1 MFCAKCGKKIDDDS
15 AFCPSCGQKTNA
27 PVEAESPSRGV
38 PEKAAPFEKMKN
50 KMPLIGIAIAFVA
63 VVAVVFGIVKVI
75 GGSKFGRT
83 FSEKLFAMP
92 WEEISEMSE
101 KEYRNIIEE
110 EGILCEAYTSSY
122 GDWAVMTKT
131 TDKFMGYDCLSI
143 HFSKDMEGDG
153 FGAMSDFSA
162 HITLYALAY
171 ETADDFKEGRGKL
184 EDYLKK
190 HSIKNSTVF
199 TMEDGDGITTYF
211 YPVEVSNRN
220 MDIFQNQMDE
230 LMEFD
235 VPETETLAREAG
247 ERFDNCS
254 VYKFVAVR
262 FVEKDDLQYFD
273 WGADFP
279 SDKSYTDYA
288 CEMLVYYT
296 PMTEEGY
303 ISYASAF
310 GYDAISGK
318 EIDIDKFKES
328 LDDAF
333 IESEGFEE
341 KLNGYASEM
350 REASEK
356 LYFSMLYMLEKHDFD
371 ILSSSYFKSD
381 NEKRLWYINNF
392 KWDINTKAPVDLAEY
407 RNSTD
412 IYCAVEFNY
421 NVDINEY
428 FESDLDKA
436 LYLADRNYIDET
448 GGGFGGT
455 DEKRLYFLQNYSYD
469 TSAGKVIDRE
479 IVDALIAYQKYVNQ
493 CIEENEDIWSWNLLY
508 GNLFYLNDDNI
519 PDLVLVGDP
528 QSIGRMPMEHTIY
541 LVSYTGGQL
550 VEQELMLC
558 LGDETLR
565 YTPKAGLICVGGGQG
580 SYDYDDNGDLE
591 ASVTYYEVIKLE
603 DTFEEIGSTLS
614 TEIYQWMSDEFLRGE
629 YSVNDA
635 EVESQEKVDEYLN
648 SFGFTESS
656 KIYGW
661 QSLVSFEG
669 SKTATLLDLYDDLR
683 TTEYLI
689 YAYAFTGFELS
700 DGILTF
706 SSDYG
711 AQYGESWEN
720 EKKLSPYS
728 YSYPVAEEC
737 TWEHY
742 GVGEDVPYKI
752 TDYEGM
758 KAMVDYEMESYRKQ
772 FEKYGDIDWDSPQAY
787 YIKVTDG
794 IIVSVYTI
802 SP

>member
-15 AFCPSCGQKTNA
+15 AFCPYCGQKVNA

-38 PEKAAPFEKMKN
+38 PEKAALFGKMKN
-50 KMPLIGIAIAFVA
+50 KMPLIGIVIAFVA

-230 LMEFD
+230 LMKVS

-350 REASEK
+350 QEASEK

-381 NEKRLWYINNF
+381 DEKRLWYVNNF
-392 KWDINTKAPVDLAEY
+392 EWDINENAPIDLSEY
-407 RNSTD
+407 NNSTK
-412 IYCAVEFNY
+412 IYCAVECNY
-421 NVDINEY
+421 NSDMREY
-428 FESDLDKA
+428 FENDLDKA
-436 LYLADRNYIDET
+436 LYLADKNYNMET
-448 GGGFGGT
+448 GEGFGDT

-469 TSAGKVIDRE
+469 TSAGKVIDKE
-479 IVDALIAYQKYVNQ
+479 IVDALIAYQKYM
-493 CIEENEDIWSWNLLY
+493 EENNCSQCLLIYLDDNDIPELIADSGLVCYSENTVIECETFEPLLY
-508 GNLFYLNDDNI
+508 SYYAERTGNLKI
-519 PDLVLVGDP
+519 
-528 QSIGRMPMEHTIY
+528 E
-541 LVSYTGGQL
+541 GG
-550 VEQELMLC
+550 
-558 LGDETLR
+558 G
-565 YTPKAGLICVGGGQG
+565 VGGNVA
-580 SYDYDDNGDLE
+580 YYFYHLENG
-591 ASVTYYEVIKLE
+591 KLE
-603 DTFEEIGSTLS
+603 LTGQCSLYSIYDGTSIADSTSGVIYGINDEDVSEEEFNNFEKQS
-614 TEIYQWMSDEFLRGE
+614 TEQMGVPLIPISYNDYIYSNVLDAYDALRTIAYSMS
-629 YSVNDA
+629 
-635 EVESQEKVDEYLN
+635 
-648 SFGFTESS
+648 
-656 KIYGW
+656 IYGNM
-661 QSLVSFEG
+661 E
-669 SKTATLLDLYDDLR
+669 
-683 TTEYLI
+683 
-689 YAYAFTGFELS
+689 FELS
-700 DGILTF
+700 DGILTI
-706 SSDYG
+706 SSDDMCAIDIRNFG
-711 AQYGESWEN
+711 KELGTA
-720 EKKLSPYS
+720 S
-728 YSYPVAEEC
+728 YSFRVAENCVWDASDNDEIENSYESIKQ
-737 TWEHY
+737 WFDEIDREEFIRE
-742 GVGEDVPYKI
+742 GDEGEYTHWGIALHVV
-752 TDYEGM
+752 T
-758 KAMVDYEMESYRKQ
+758 VN
-772 FEKYGDIDWDSPQAY
+772 DIV
-787 YIKVTDG
+787 IKVTLMC
-794 IIVSVYTI
+794 
-802 SP
+802 P